1 MVKICL
7 QKNSACH
14 FLKIS
19 NHRRIPPR
27 PEGRFANVTNVGRD
41 AVDADGLTDEQQVS
55 RTAKS
60 CGPGAP
66 MQAPSS
72 SEAEKLCA
80 DDGGKRWFTEESAL

>member
-1 MVKICL
+1 VVKICL

-19 NHRRIPPR
+19 NLRD
-27 PEGRFANVTNVGRD
+27 VTNVGRD

-72 SEAEKLCA
+72 SEAQELRGN
-80 DDGGKRWFTEESAL
+80 DGGKRWFTEESAL